1 MKKRTIL
8 ILPLLLVFLFLSPSY
23 AQKQSEIDK
32 CFNYTK
38 AGDYQKAIEAGKK
51 AVKLYPKD
59 ADAHYCLSQ
68 SYQLTGRLNPA
79 LEHMKKAE
87 KYASSKQQLMLVYNQ
102 FGIIYWKSG
111 DLDNAIMF
119 NSRYM
124 SLARELGDTREVAT
138 ALNNLAVNYS
148 EKGDLD
154 KALEYYEE
162 ALRLKTDEVDKA
174 PTYDNIAAIYAKKGD
189 YQRAVKYLEK
199 SIEIKKKYGDYHGLA
214 CSLLNFGDTYRQM
227 KDFDKGLAKLLEGLA
242 MIKKAGDK
250 FWEACAYRYIGWLYM
265 DKGDKTSAKTNLF
278 EAYNLY
284 KSIGAKAGVA
294 DVLFEFSM
302 LEKRTPKGLYA
313 GIEIGSKG
321 VKGMVVEILPT
332 DEEGFYNLN
341 EIMRHNIDTS
351 IISGVAK
358 TGMFTDEAIEE
369 TATAVKKIM
378 DIIVERANIKKED
391 IHIVGSS
398 ALAYV
403 QNAGT
408 LEVRVNKMTGSN
420 MGFAYKDTEVLYGL
434 IGSVPNKYQAS
445 ALLIDVGSGNTKF
458 GYLVDGGKGIV
469 SAELPYGT
477 VSLTDEAKKINPS
490 GANYPSTLSDISV
503 NKLAPL
509 LKQESTKNP
518 PVLERAPVFMVG
530 GAVWAMA
537 TILYPENHDTFM
549 RIKTEDINRFYEMA
563 VKKKNGIFNVDLSKI
578 KNKETR
584 ANAEKQINSVKK
596 VFTPDNI
603 MAGATIL
610 KSISENL
617 KLNGR
622 EIYFSRYG
630 SWIFGYISTI
640 GIDIEYEK
648 QGGRK

>member
-1 MKKRTIL
+1 
-8 ILPLLLVFLFLSPSY
+8 
-23 AQKQSEIDK
+23 
-32 CFNYTK
+32 
-38 AGDYQKAIEAGKK
+38 
-51 AVKLYPKD
+51 
-59 ADAHYCLSQ
+59 
-68 SYQLTGRLNPA
+68 
-79 LEHMKKAE
+79 
-87 KYASSKQQLMLVYNQ
+87 
-102 FGIIYWKSG
+102 
-111 DLDNAIMF
+111 
-119 NSRYM
+119 
-124 SLARELGDTREVAT
+124 
-138 ALNNLAVNYS
+138 
-148 EKGDLD
+148 
-154 KALEYYEE
+154 
-162 ALRLKTDEVDKA
+162 
-174 PTYDNIAAIYAKKGD
+174 
-189 YQRAVKYLEK
+189 
-199 SIEIKKKYGDYHGLA
+199 
-214 CSLLNFGDTYRQM
+214 
-227 KDFDKGLAKLLEGLA
+227 
-242 MIKKAGDK
+242 
-250 FWEACAYRYIGWLYM
+250 M

>member
-1 MKKRTIL
+1 MKKSIIL
-8 ILPLLLVFLFLSPSY
+8 ILPLLLVFLFSSISY
-23 AQKQSEIDK
+23 AQKQSEINK
-32 CFNYTK
+32 CYNYIE
-38 AGDYQKAIEAGKK
+38 AGDYQRAAEAGNK

-59 ADAHYCLSQ
+59 VDAHYCLGK
-68 SYQLTGRLNPA
+68 SYYLMGQFNPA
-79 LEHMKKAE
+79 LEQMKKAE
-87 KYASSKQQLMLVYNQ
+87 KYASSKKDLMFVYNLI
-102 FGIIYWKSG
+102 GLIYDNLG
-111 DLDNAIMF
+111 DLDNAIMY

-124 SLARELGDTREVAT
+124 SLARELGNTREVAVAMSSI
-138 ALNNLAVNYS
+138 ALIYRK
-148 EKGDLD
+148 KGDTD
-154 KALEYYEE
+154 KALEYFEE
-162 ALRLKTDEVDKA
+162 SLRLRANEADK
-174 PTYDNIAAIYAKKGD
+174 AAIYSNLALIYVDKGN
-189 YQRAVKYLEK
+189 YQKAEGYQKK
-199 SIEIKKKYGDYHGLA
+199 SIEICRKYGNYHGLA
-214 CSLLNFGDTYRQM
+214 ISMLNLGGIYRQT
-227 KDFDKGLAKLLEGLA
+227 KDYDKGLATLNEGLA
-242 MIKKAGDK
+242 MIKKVGDK
-250 FWEACAYRYIGWLYM
+250 FWEAGAYKYIGSLYM
-265 DKGDKTSAKTNLF
+265 DKGDKTSAIANFT
-278 EAYNLY
+278 EAYNLFQ
-284 KSIGAKAGVA
+284 SIGAKEGVA
-294 DVLFEFSM
+294 DVLFAFSM

-321 VKGMVVEILPT
+321 VKGMVVEISPT
-332 DEEGFYNLN
+332 DKEGFYNLN
-341 EIMRHNIDTS
+341 EIMRHNINTS

-358 TGMFTDEAIEE
+358 TGMFKDDAIEE

-408 LEVRVNKMTGSN
+408 LEVRVNKLTGSN

-434 IGSVPNKYQAS
+434 IGSVPNKHQAS

-458 GYLVDGGKGIV
+458 GYLVDEGKRTV

-477 VSLTDEAKKINPS
+477 VSLTDEAKKANSS
-490 GANYPSTLSDISV
+490 GANYPSTLSGISA

-518 PVLERAPVFMVG
+518 PILERAPVFMVG

-537 TILYPENHDTFM
+537 TILYPENQDTFM
-549 RIKTEDINRFYEMA
+549 RIKTEDINRFYDMA

-578 KNKETR
+578 KNKEAR
-584 ANAEKQINSVKK
+584 ANAEKQVNSVKK
-596 VFTPDNI
+596 VFTADNI

-630 SWIFGYISTI
+630 SWLFGYISTI
-640 GIDIEYEK
+640 GINIEYEK
-648 QGGRK
+648 QGGSK